1 MLFGAGGAPA
11 PNAGPLD
18 ADGRVSEGEHANNVT
33 ATMPNKNLEAIC
45 MAPRCHNALPFASVY
60 TPWIFPLLPPRRW
73 GRIPAAPGLEPHGD
87 LKMTRHTPLLMTL
100 AFVLSLG
107 CSSSDGSSETGEDDG
122 SEDAEETAGDDTAD
136 ADTGDTDT
144 EDADTGDTETGET
157 DTEDAETGETDAE
170 DAETG
175 ETDAEDAETGETD
188 AEDAET
194 GGPDIEDAETGGE
207 PEDTVI
213 PDIPDAEG
221 CQLELRTRING
232 TVFWQANEG
241 DNIELQAHVRNLTND
256 DLPLTVKDFCPA
268 GVAAFQGLPEG
279 YDYYTTCAAGAC
291 PDLPPQV
298 FIIPANQ
305 TVIIAA
311 PAINLSGGTCNDPV
325 PPALTYEINYSVT
338 TFEHDNPN
346 LCNGA
351 SFSASLTVCEGVCP
365 D

>member
-1 MLFGAGGAPA
+1 
-11 PNAGPLD
+11 
-18 ADGRVSEGEHANNVT
+18 
-33 ATMPNKNLEAIC
+33 
-45 MAPRCHNALPFASVY
+45 
-60 TPWIFPLLPPRRW
+60 
-73 GRIPAAPGLEPHGD
+73 
-87 LKMTRHTPLLMTL
+87 MTL

-194 GGPDIEDAETGGE
+194 GESDIEDAETGESDIEDAETGETDAEDAETGGPDIEDAETGEE